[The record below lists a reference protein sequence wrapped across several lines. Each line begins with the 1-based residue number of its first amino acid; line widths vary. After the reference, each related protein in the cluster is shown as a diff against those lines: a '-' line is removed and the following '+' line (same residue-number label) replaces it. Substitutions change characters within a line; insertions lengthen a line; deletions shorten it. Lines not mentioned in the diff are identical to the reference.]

1 MERKLARLNI
11 AIQRRHIK
19 KVNNGR
25 RVDPKSIQKDRQ
37 EGDQRRL
44 HREEI
49 RRAFMSGWQQALQH
63 GQNIEKNKQIDA
75 KKEEIRPRG

>member
-1 MERKLARLNI
+1 MEKKQVLFI
-11 AIQRRHIK
+11 IDIQK
-19 KVNNGR
+19 KATKKESSGQL
-25 RVDPKSIQKDRQ
+25 DTKSIQKDRQ
-37 EGDQRRL
+37 KRYARSMY
-44 HREEI
+44 REEI